1 MQGCLDFLQY
11 VYGTFGFSFNLKLST
26 RPEKYLGDIQV
37 WNEAEEVRHTHF
49 LSLCTWWC
57 EMCATPVS
65 SQFAGRFE
73 HTLVTT
79 LYFYSYHISIICC
92 NNTLL

>member
-37 WNEAEEVRHTHF
+37 WNEAEEVSLIHCKLIN
-49 LSLCTWWC
+49 LSFSLS
-57 EMCATPVS
+57 VR
-65 SQFAGRFE
+65 GG
-73 HTLVTT
+73 V
-79 LYFYSYHISIICC
+79 
-92 NNTLL
+92 